1 MTGWRLRKKSRPP
14 VAENIDMATAI
25 RKVTLADK
33 AAA

>member
-1 MTGWRLRKKSRPP
+1 VTGWGLRKRSRPP

-25 RKVTLADK
+25 RKITLADK